1 MPHKMALV
9 LSRRDIFDNFVTE
22 SGPALDF
29 SWNALYSCKT
39 DNLENG
45 KKAFHSSAFMKCPR
59 CLRPV
64 DHEAASCYSCGYSEV
79 DAAAVFGRNRV
90 LLNRVHDA
98 AHCLRKQERD
108 NLAETLDQLE
118 VKFPQMLFCAYL
130 GALPEHIGLSE
141 LGFWLLNHGQV
152 KGAEYAR
159 PNENGILVVMD
170 LNRKQIGISLGYF
183 AETLISEEDGYRIL
197 TAARPNLV
205 NAEYGEAI
213 ERIFLKLGK
222 LLDRQGRKLKKL
234 TREQIQATLGGA
246 TNPVLDLPPHLTRP
260 RISPQQTPLEPEREE
275 IRLSA

>member
-1 MPHKMALV
+1 MAF
-9 LSRRDIFDNFVTE
+9 R
-22 SGPALDF
+22 
-29 SWNALYSCKT
+29 
-39 DNLENG
+39 
-45 KKAFHSSAFMKCPR
+45 SAASMKCPR

-64 DHEAASCYSCGYSEV
+64 DHEAASCYSCGYSET
-79 DAAAVFGRNRV
+79 DAAAAFGRNRV

-130 GALPEHIGLSE
+130 GALPANVGLSE

-170 LNRKQIGISLGYF
+170 LNRKQIGLSLGYF
-183 AETLISEEDGYRIL
+183 AETLVSEEDGYRIL

-205 NAEYGEAI
+205 NSEYGEAI

-234 TREQIQATLGGA
+234 TREQIQATLDGA
-246 TNPVLDLPPHLTRP
+246 AGAVLDLPPHLMRP
-260 RISPQQTPLEPEREE
+260 EISPEPSRAEVKPEREP
-275 IRLSA
+275 IRMSA